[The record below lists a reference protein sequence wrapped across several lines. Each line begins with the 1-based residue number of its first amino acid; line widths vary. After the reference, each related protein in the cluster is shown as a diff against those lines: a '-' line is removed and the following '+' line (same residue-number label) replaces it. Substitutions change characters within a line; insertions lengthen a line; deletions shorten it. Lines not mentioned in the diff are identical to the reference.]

1 MKHLKTYKLFES
13 VIHGQKDNFSN
24 QNILSDVEDILL
36 ELEDIGVECRMW
48 TNGYRGSEDFDSN
61 IYYRNDHRSDKL
73 SRLDIEINYDTDDI
87 TKEHE
92 IKNTVKSVVDRL
104 KYYFKE
110 NMNGYGGRV
119 RTTYEDKDFLE
130 LSINIF
136 K

>member
-1 MKHLKTYKLFES
+1 MKHIKSYKVFES
-13 VIHGQKDNFSN
+13 AIAGQKDGFSN

-36 ELEDIGVECRMW
+36 ELEDMGIECRIW
-48 TNGYRGSEDFDSN
+48 TNNYRGGVDKVNQSN
-61 IYYRNDHRSDKL
+61 KL
-73 SRLDIEINYDTDDI
+73 SRLDIEINYDNDDL
-87 TKEHE
+87 TKEYE

-110 NMNGYGGRV
+110 NGGRV